1 MKIFGVLAHTEKAQ
15 AAICQQKIHLLASS
29 FPRDLSKWWVDP
41 HGRLAIFDATV
52 IASPDG
58 PLTVAL
64 DSSRA
69 INLRTLVRQKL
80 INNPAQLDG
89 DFALA
94 SWDGS
99 CLTLARDHFGQRQLY
114 LARRDDVSLFCSD
127 LEPLLEER
135 RWQRE
140 IDWESAVH
148 YLARGLAPTSRTLAK
163 AIQSIPAAHVLRWTP
178 PAAPVIQRYW
188 TPLITRP
195 ATLTREVVHERIKST
210 LHAAIES
217 RVLPRANALL
227 LSGGVDSS
235 YLAAYTRRITRKPLT
250 AYTITYDPRY
260 RKNEDHFAAAVA
272 REIGA
277 EHVRVSLSAGRAYS
291 ILRQVLK
298 SPVPCS
304 AWAAIIHQRL
314 LAAISKRN
322 EATLLSGLGADE
334 LFGGYD
340 RYLDYYFRQREFVRR
355 WRWPEKS
362 HWFEALLNRPKE
374 AAARLFP
381 GMASF
386 FSSPELQ
393 RWLYQ
398 SFAATDLPEFDRKFY
413 RECRQLKPESHI
425 FELMIA
431 HECRHRIPDLLMTNF
446 EPIAHK
452 FAVPT
457 SYPFLDRNLVSWA
470 SLLEPAE
477 RYWYENE
484 NWWAKKFFRGLAAEL
499 LPQSIVMRRRATY
512 EPPIVDWFQESS
524 FGPPV
529 LDRFASTTL
538 WEAGFLR
545 RRLRD
550 DLIKLVRKLPESY
563 YTKRQWLE
571 EFWAVLTLGAWYDR
585 YIARI
590 R

>member
-29 FPRDLSKWWVDP
+29 FPRDLSKWWVDR
-41 HGRLAIFDATV
+41 HGRLAIFDAKV

-114 LARRDDVSLFCSD
+114 LARRDEVSLFCSD

-135 RWQRE
+135 RWQKE

-163 AIQSIPAAHVLRWTP
+163 GIQSIPAAHVLRWTP

-195 ATLTREVVHERIKST
+195 ASLTREVVHERIKST

-250 AYTITYDPRY
+250 AYTITYDPGY

-340 RYLDYYFRQREFVRR
+340 RYLDYYFRQREFARQ

-398 SFAATDLPEFDRKFY
+398 SYAATDLPEFDRKFY

-452 FAVPT
+452 FAVAT

-538 WEAGFLR
+538 WDAGFLR